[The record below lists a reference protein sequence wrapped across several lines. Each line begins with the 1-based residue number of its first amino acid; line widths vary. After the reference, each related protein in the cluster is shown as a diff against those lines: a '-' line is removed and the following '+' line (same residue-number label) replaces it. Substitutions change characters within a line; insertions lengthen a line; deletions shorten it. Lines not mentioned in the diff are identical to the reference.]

1 MSVIE
6 VDCEECGG
14 SGSRE
19 HDISSYTDITPQ
31 YEYRKCEEC
40 SGQGT
45 VDKEVEEEEE
55 D

>member
-6 VDCEECGG
+6 VDCKECDG
-14 SGSRE
+14 SGKRE
-19 HDISSYTDITPQ
+19 HDVSTYTDITPQ

-40 SGQGT
+40 DGSGT
-45 VDKEVEEEEE
+45 LEEEE